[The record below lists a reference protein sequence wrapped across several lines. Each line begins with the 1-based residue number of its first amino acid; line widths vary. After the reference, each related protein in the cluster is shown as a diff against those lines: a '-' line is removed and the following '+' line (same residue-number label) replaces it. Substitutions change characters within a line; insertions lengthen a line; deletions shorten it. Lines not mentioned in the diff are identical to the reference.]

1 MWKVLI
7 LPFSWL
13 YGFGLRVRHLL
24 YDAGLLRSN
33 HGAVPSLVVGNLC
46 AGGSGKTPHMLKFAG
61 WLSTDFKIATLS
73 RGYGRKTSGFRF
85 VACDSDASDVGDEP
99 LLLKKNLP
107 EIPVAV
113 CENRLAG
120 IEWLAASHPDCD
132 VVLLDDAYQHRALK
146 PDISILLIPYADLVG
161 NRFLLPAG
169 NQRDLWSR
177 YKKADI
183 IIITR
188 CPNGRDTD
196 IKLKVSASL
205 PTFLIESVFLSRIEN
220 QAVWSFDAKHPTE
233 LTSANF
239 SECILVTGIAG
250 AKRLKYSLERKGI
263 AVTHFEFP
271 DHHAYSDED
280 VNKIMQACGQ
290 KHPIFTTGKDRVK
303 IELLLNPDLKANWFE
318 LSLELMFDR
327 EEDLKKLIL
336 QHVTKHKR
344 SR

>member
-13 YGFGLRVRHLL
+13 YGFGLRVRYLL
-24 YDAGLLRSN
+24 YDADLLRSN

-120 IEWLAASHPDCD
+120 IERLAASHPDCD

-177 YKKADI
+177 HKKADI

-188 CPNGRDTD
+188 CPDSQVAGLHEK
-196 IKLKVSASL
+196 ISANL
-205 PTFLIESVFLSRIEN
+205 PNFPVESVFFSHTLNTTVQAFNKSNPEEINPEN
-220 QAVWSFDAKHPTE
+220 YPQ
-233 LTSANF
+233 
-239 SECILVTGIAG
+239 CILVTGIAG
-250 AKRLKYSLERKGI
+250 GKRLKASLESKGI
-263 AVTHFEFP
+263 EVKHFEFP

-280 VNKIMQACGQ
+280 VNKIMQASGQ